1 MAWYDDILNT
11 VTNSPATPGLLSAG
25 VAAIG
30 AGMMSNQS
38 QQTQRDIA
46 AGTQET
52 ARAAAEA
59 AAFRPVGVTSR
70 FGSSGFQYDPQGR
83 LTGAG
88 YQVAPDI
95 AAQREA
101 LLGLSGGA
109 LTQAQQA
116 QQSLAPAQQAAQS
129 LFGLGGQFL
138 PSSSSYSA
146 DPSTMAYG
154 NQLRALGAQV
164 TPQNYDTQ
172 AAAQQYIQ
180 QQQAL
185 LAPGREQQL
194 AGIRNN
200 LQQTGRAGLATGATM
215 AGGMGATNPELA
227 AYYNSIAQQNA
238 SLGANANT
246 IARGQQQQDITFGTA
261 LTGQGVQAQVSGD
274 EIARQRMLSNL
285 STGTGLYNSGI
296 GLMNAGYG
304 SQTAALAPYSSYLS
318 GATGLEALGQQS
330 LTTGTALGSSQ
341 AAAGANQGSLMFAG
355 DKQASTALQNAATTQ
370 AAFAANAAK
379 GFTDPISSLIGGLF
393 QPPVQNQG
401 YSQGVGNAYG
411 GTTNN
416 GVFTPN
422 RQGM

>member
-11 VTNSPATPGLLSAG
+11 VTSNPSTPGLLTAG
-25 VAAIG
+25 VNAIG
-30 AGMMSNQS
+30 AGYAANQS
-38 QQTQRDIA
+38 QQTQQNIA
-46 AGTQET
+46 AGTQAT
-52 ARAAAEA
+52 AQAAAEA

-109 LTQAQQA
+109 LGQAQQA

-138 PSSSSYSA
+138 PSSAAYSA

-154 NQLRALGAQV
+154 NQLRALGSQV

-180 QQQAL
+180 QQQSL

-200 LQQTGRAGLATGATM
+200 LQQTGRAGLATGSTM
-215 AGGMGATNPELA
+215 AGGMGATNPEMA

-246 IARGQQQQDITFGTA
+246 IARNQQQQDIQFGTG
-261 LTGQGVQAQVSGD
+261 LTGQGVQVQASAE
-274 EIARQRMLSNL
+274 EIARQRLLSNL

-341 AAAGANQGSLMFAG
+341 AAAGAQQGSLLNSG
-355 DKQASTALQNAATTQ
+355 QLQANLALQNAAKTQ
-370 AAFAANAAK
+370 SAFTSNAVA
-379 GFTDPISSLIGGLF
+379 GASDPISQLINGLF
-393 QPPVQNQG
+393 K
-401 YSQGVGNAYG
+401 
-411 GTTNN
+411 
-416 GVFTPN
+416 
-422 RQGM
+422 